1 VGRKVK
7 PKKAVLPVRGGVTA
21 AAKKAVAKTAQR
33 VRVIE
38 APVPCP
44 HCEAPKT
51 MPVLYYPP
59 QGRPIN
65 ARGCARCKAVWHPGS
80 LTILA
85 REVKL

>member
-1 VGRKVK
+1 VK
-7 PKKAVLPVRGGVTA
+7 PKKVVIPVKGGTA
-21 AAKKAVAKTAQR
+21 AAARKPVAKTAQR
-33 VRVIE
+33 VKMIE

-51 MPVLYYPP
+51 VGVLYYPP

-80 LTILA
+80 MIVLTREA
-85 REVKL
+85 RL